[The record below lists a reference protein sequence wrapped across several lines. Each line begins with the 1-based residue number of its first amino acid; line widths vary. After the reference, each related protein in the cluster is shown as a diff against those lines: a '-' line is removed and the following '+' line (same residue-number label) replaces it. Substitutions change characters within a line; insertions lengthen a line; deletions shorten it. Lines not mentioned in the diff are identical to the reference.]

1 MGRKKRLL
9 PLTET
14 QQKISDLLYEN
25 LGYMYCDNCRFGS
38 EISKEESE
46 ELYGCWGCEDCY
58 RKYNGWG
65 ISRATCDSLVRNIGE
80 LK

>member
-1 MGRKKRLL
+1 MEKKKRLP

-46 ELYGCWGCEDCY
+46 ELYGCWGM
-58 RKYNGWG
+58 
-65 ISRATCDSLVRNIGE
+65 
-80 LK
+80 